1 MGRITRNTID
11 RIFDVVRIE
20 EVIGDYVQLKKSG
33 SSYRGLSPFNNER
46 TPSFYVV
53 PSKQIFKDFSSGKGG
68 SVINFLMEL
77 EHLSYP
83 EVLRLLAKR
92 YNIPIEEEEGSPEEE
107 QTASLRESLFL
118 VNEFA
123 RNYYVDRLWH
133 TDEGRSVGL
142 GYFKERG
149 FSAEIIRSFE
159 LGISAESSDAF
170 TREALS
176 KAYREE
182 FLLATGLSRKYEDGK
197 LSDLFRARVI
207 FPIHGLSGRVVGFGG
222 RILRSDAKAPKY
234 VNSPESE
241 IYHKSKV
248 LYGLYQA
255 RKAMVQAD
263 RCLLVEGYTD
273 VLSMHQAGIE
283 NTVASAGTSLT
294 IEQIRLVKRLTN
306 NLTILYDGDPAGIR
320 ASLRGIDL
328 VLAEGLRVNVVLL
341 PDGHDPDSYARS
353 VSKAEF
359 LEFIERE
366 QTDFVQ
372 FKAGLL
378 LEDAAGDPLKKVGV
392 ATELIRSVAL
402 LPNPLERD
410 VYLREVAKRVGME
423 ERLLQAEL
431 AQALSRLEREKS
443 RELERDRR
451 RADQQAPEPAAEAA
465 DEGGLKVVVEPERE
479 HALAHSPDRVL
490 ERELLRL
497 LLNEGH
503 RKISVEIEQFSE
515 QLSSAAEE
523 VEVMRYLIEE
533 MDLNSIEV
541 EDPAFKSLYER
552 IRKGFVDG
560 KAIFSIED
568 FLNSEDSQLSEL
580 TAGLIFEPYKLS
592 DWERKSIYVKPTD
605 LSQLCKDLILRMI
618 KRKVVK
624 MLQAVREELKN
635 PSDDARR
642 LALLQQQNHLN
653 VHLRRDIEEKLNA
666 SL

>member
-33 SSYRGLSPFNNER
+33 SSFRGLSPFNNER

-68 SVINFLMEL
+68 SVVNFLMEL

-107 QTASLRESLFL
+107 QSASLRESLFL

-149 FSAEIIRSFE
+149 FSPEIIRAFE
-159 LGISAESSDAF
+159 LGISAETSDAF

-182 FLLATGLSRKYEDGK
+182 FLLATGLSRKYEDGR
-197 LSDLFRARVI
+197 LSDLFRGRVI
-207 FPIHGLSGRVVGFGG
+207 FPIHGLSGRVLGFGG

-255 RKAMVQAD
+255 RKAMVQSD

-294 IEQIRLVKRLTN
+294 IEQIRLIKRLTN

-328 VLAEGLRVNVVLL
+328 VLAEGLRVKVALL
-341 PDGHDPDSYARS
+341 PGGHDPDSYARS

-366 QTDFVQ
+366 QTDFVA

-378 LEDAAGDPLKKVGV
+378 LEDAGQDPIARVNV
-392 ATELIRSVAL
+392 ATELVRSVAL

-410 VYLREVAKRVGME
+410 VYLREVAKRMGME

-451 RADQQAPEPAAEAA
+451 RDDQQKNEEAGTENAE
-465 DEGGLKVVVEPERE
+465 GLKVVDEPEPE
-479 HALAHSPDRVL
+479 KVLAHSPDRVL

-515 QLSSAAEE
+515 QLSSPAEE

-533 MDLNSIEV
+533 IDLNGIEV
-541 EDPAFKSLYER
+541 EDPALKSLFER
-552 IRKGFVDG
+552 IRSGFVNG
-560 KAIFSIED
+560 KTIFSIED
-568 FLNSEDSQLSEL
+568 FVNSEDSMLSEL
-580 TAGLIFEPYKLS
+580 AAELIFEPYRLS
-592 DWERKSIYVKPTD
+592 DWVRKSIYVKPTD

-618 KRKVVK
+618 KRKVLK
-624 MLQAVREELKN
+624 MLESLREELKH
-635 PSDDARR
+635 PHEEQRR
-642 LALLQQQNHLN
+642 LAILQQQNHLN
-653 VHLRRDIEEKLNA
+653 VHLRRDIEQKLNA